1 MVDKLKQMHWKKI
14 LLMGGILMVALVGLC
29 VQKPEG
35 IKTTPLQPAEELK
48 LSDFSEVFK
57 EDILVVGESRE
68 INVDITQGQ
77 TLMKKII
84 VKNRD
89 NQTLNGKIKVINVKC
104 GVECPWAKILT
115 DKIHLEPGESKVI
128 EIEIKSHLMNV
139 PGITELPI
147 VFSQD
152 DRWGEIGY
160 LNINV
165 KPNYL
170 IYAGIPAVVFGILMV
185 FWIWR
190 RRRR

>member
-1 MVDKLKQMHWKKI
+1 
-14 LLMGGILMVALVGLC
+14 MGGILLVALVAGLC

-35 IKTTPLQPAEELK
+35 IEPTPLQPAEELK
-48 LSDFSEVFK
+48 LSDFPEVFK

-89 NQTLNGKIKVINVKC
+89 NQTVNGIFKVINVEC
-104 GVECPWAKILT
+104 GIKCPWAKILT

-128 EIEIKSHLMNV
+128 EIKIKSHLMNV

-152 DRWGEIGY
+152 DRWEEIGY

-170 IYAGIPAVVFGILMV
+170 IYAGISAVVFGILIV
-185 FWIWR
+185 FWR
-190 RRRR
+190 RRRRC